1 MYTGS
6 LDKMNSILE
15 NPVKYSFVV
24 GDQCIDLNDFIGLKI
39 SIDWLGNV
47 SCVCGKSLNKFYRQ
61 NFCYQCFW
69 NSPLA
74 SQSIFKPELCTADL
88 GIEERDLDWEKKFQI
103 APHYVYLANS
113 SGLKVGIT
121 RKTQKITR
129 WIDQGAS
136 QAILFA
142 EVPNRRLSGIIEVE
156 LKKHLA
162 DKTNWRRMLSGEP
175 EKIDLLEKKNEYSEK
190 IPSELR
196 RFLHLDDEV
205 TNINYPVKIFPDKVK
220 SLSLSK
226 VKKIEGKLTGIKG
239 QYLLFE
245 NDCVFNVR
253 SHKGYNV
260 KISF

>member
-1 MYTGS
+1 M
-6 LDKMNSILE
+6 
-15 NPVKYSFVV
+15 
-24 GDQCIDLNDFIGLKI
+24 
-39 SIDWLGNV
+39 
-47 SCVCGKSLNKFYRQ
+47 
-61 NFCYQCFW
+61 
-69 NSPLA
+69 
-74 SQSIFKPELCTADL
+74 
-88 GIEERDLDWEKKFQI
+88 DWEKKFQI

-162 DKTNWRRMLSGEP
+162 DKTNWRRMLSREP
-175 EKIDLLEKKNEYSEK
+175 EKIDLLEKKKEYSEK

-196 RFLHLDDEV
+196 RFLHSDDEV
-205 TNINYPVKIFPDKVK
+205 TNINYPVNIFPVKVK

-226 VKKIEGKLTGIKG
+226 LKKIEGKLTGIKG

-260 KISF
+260 KISL

>member
-1 MYTGS
+1 MWEVS
-6 LDKMNSILE
+6 KQILST
-15 NPVKYSFVV
+15 KFFV
-24 GDQCIDLNDFIGLKI
+24 I
-39 SIDWLGNV
+39 NV
-47 SCVCGKSLNKFYRQ
+47 
-61 NFCYQCFW
+61 FW
-69 NSPLA
+69 NSPVA

-121 RKTQKITR
+121 RKTQKLPDGLIKV
-129 WIDQGAS
+129 QVK
-136 QAILFA
+136 QFLFA

-196 RFLHLDDEV
+196 RFVHSDDEV
-205 TNINYPVKIFPDKVK
+205 TNINYPVKFFQ
-220 SLSLSK
+220 S
-226 VKKIEGKLTGIKG
+226 
-239 QYLLFE
+239 
-245 NDCVFNVR
+245 R
-253 SHKGYNV
+253 
-260 KISF
+260 

>member
-24 GDQCIDLNDFIGLKI
+24 GDKCIDLNDFIGLKI

-156 LKKHLA
+156 LKK
-162 DKTNWRRMLSGEP
+162 TFSR
-175 EKIDLLEKKNEYSEK
+175 
-190 IPSELR
+190 
-196 RFLHLDDEV
+196 
-205 TNINYPVKIFPDKVK
+205 
-220 SLSLSK
+220 
-226 VKKIEGKLTGIKG
+226 
-239 QYLLFE
+239 
-245 NDCVFNVR
+245 
-253 SHKGYNV
+253 
-260 KISF
+260 